1 MRMKIFTPA
10 VISVLVLLSAF
21 PVVFA
26 SHGTP
31 FNGSLAGTFAI
42 ASATPTTTIIGTA
55 TGYFEHLGK
64 TAFVARATVTGT
76 SVCGGFSTTED
87 DTFTA
92 ASGDQIFA
100 SATGVACPTSNPNM
114 IHVTASATITGGTGR
129 FAHASGSYTI
139 QLTLAFA
146 TATTGTLSGT
156 STGTIT
162 S

>member
-1 MRMKIFTPA
+1 MKIFTPA
-10 VISVLVLLSAF
+10 GISVLVLLSAF

-26 SHGTP
+26 SHATP
-31 FNGSLAGTFAI
+31 FNGSLSGTFTVTSI
-42 ASATPTTTIIGTA
+42 IPTTVTATA
-55 TGYFEHLGK
+55 TGNYTHLGNTTWLAEA
-64 TAFVARATVTGT
+64 TAAGA
-76 SVCGGFSTTED
+76 SDCGGFTTTEE

-92 ASGDQIFA
+92 ANGDQIFA

-114 IHVTASATITGGTGR
+114 IHVTASAIITGGTGR

-156 STGTIT
+156 STGTVNY
-162 S
+162 

>member
-1 MRMKIFTPA
+1 MKIFIPT
-10 VISVLVLLSAF
+10 VISVLALLSAF

-26 SHGTP
+26 SHPTP
-31 FNGSLAGTFAI
+31 FNGSLSGTLAI
-42 ASATPTTTIIGTA
+42 TSTTPTTVTATA
-55 TGYFEHLGK
+55 TGNYAHLGNTTWLAEA
-64 TAFVARATVTGT
+64 TATGP
-76 SVCGGFSTTED
+76 SDCGGFTTTEE

-92 ASGDQIFA
+92 ANGDQIFA
-100 SATGVACPTSNPNM
+100 SATGVACPTSNASM

-129 FAHASGSYTI
+129 FAHVSGSYTI

-162 S
+162 Y